1 MRVLALDPG
10 ERVGWAR
17 ADVDE
22 DGTWSQLRHGIT
34 PLWDMAT
41 AVARASDIYPSGEDY
56 ESAPDYDV
64 VVMEDW
70 RLYPHMANNFVGSAF
85 PSVQFIGAVRL
96 CCKLSG
102 TKLVMQGAA
111 VKKTADKTL
120 AKLRPELH
128 ELVTRPIKHDDGHDQ
143 DAIRH
148 LWVYTFRNT
157 DVTTLIKGAA

>member
-1 MRVLALDPG
+1 M
-10 ERVGWAR
+10 GWAR
-17 ADVDE
+17 ADVAE
-22 DGTWSQLRHGIT
+22 DGTWSDLRHGIT
-34 PLWDMAT
+34 PLWDMAC
-41 AVARASDIYPSGEDY
+41 AVAGSVML
-56 ESAPDYDV
+56 PDLDAREPQGYDV

-70 RLYPHMANNFVGSAF
+70 RLYPHMANNFVGSSF

-102 TKLVMQGAA
+102 TKLVMQGAS

-128 ELVTRPIKHDDGHDQ
+128 ELVTRPIKHDDGHDL

-148 LWVYTFRNT
+148 LWIYTWRQCPG
-157 DVTTLIKGAA
+157 VVHA